1 MHISLSSLAW
11 KALEYGGTVA
21 GLAILLVVYRKLNHL
36 PVDPD
41 EIRILLK
48 LGSVW
53 VAVELIGFTLW
64 RLW

>member
-11 KALEYGGTVA
+11 KALEYGGSVA

-41 EIRILLK
+41 DIRTLLK
-48 LGSVW
+48 IGSVW
-53 VAVELIGFTLW
+53 VGIELIGFALW
-64 RLW
+64 HLW